1 MDFPIFHLDFFGD
14 RLLIAVIA
22 VLHVFINHGLAV
34 GFLPIV
40 TLMEYRGYRSKLA
53 GLNEAEK
60 WDNLAYKFMFFAFI
74 VTTTIG
80 ALTGVGIW
88 FSAALISPASI
99 GSLIRVFFLVW
110 FLEWIIFVLEV
121 VFIMIYFLTWK
132 KSNNNLKA
140 KRNHVRTG
148 LALGIF
154 SWLTMAFIVGILGFM
169 MNSGMWIENRSLI
182 SGFTNPL
189 YIPQLAFRTP
199 IAFVLAGSFAFLL
212 TFIFLKEK
220 SEFKNKVLKN
230 ISTWMFVWTPHV
242 LAAGLYYHYMIP
254 DLMKTNIPVAIATQQ
269 FQDWYSTLLYYL
281 GATIIFSMIF
291 TVWVAFKPF
300 RVPKYAAV
308 FPVIVILLT
317 LGTFE
322 RVREFV
328 RKPFVI
334 EDYMYSNQLRLEDYG
349 KYKTDG
355 ILKYATYTDVTEVT
369 EDNKLIA
376 GKNVFNIT
384 CSRCHTTQNVNS
396 VVRKFEELLSPAG
409 QPLDRKAME
418 DYIPVMD
425 KGRYFMP
432 PFPGNESEVDALV
445 EYILYLQK
453 SGDNLPGAQT
463 TGINVSPLRQK

>member
-22 VLHVFINHGLAV
+22 ILHVFINHGLAV
-34 GFLPIV
+34 GLLPIV

-53 GLNEAEK
+53 GLEEAEK
-60 WDNLAYKFMFFAFI
+60 WDKLAYKFMFFAFI
-74 VTTTIG
+74 VTTTVG

-110 FLEWIIFVLEV
+110 FIEWIIFVLEV
-121 VFIMIYFLTWK
+121 MFIMIYFLTWK
-132 KSNNNLKA
+132 KSDRSLQA
-140 KRNHVRTG
+140 KKNHLRTG
-148 LALGIF
+148 LALNIF
-154 SWLTMAFIVGILGFM
+154 SWLTMAMIVGILGFM
-169 MNSGMWIENRSLI
+169 MNSGVWIENRSLF
-182 SGFTNPL
+182 SGFTNPMFL
-189 YIPQLAFRTP
+189 PQLAFRTP
-199 IAFVLAGSFAFLL
+199 IALVLAGSIAYFL
-212 TFIFLKEK
+212 TFIYVKEK
-220 SEFKNKVLKN
+220 SEFKRKVLKN
-230 ISTWMFVWTPHV
+230 ISTWMFLWTPHV

-269 FQDWYSTLLYYL
+269 FQEWYSTLLYYL
-281 GATIIFSMIF
+281 GAAVIVSMIF
-291 TVWVAFKPF
+291 TIWVAFKPF
-300 RVPKYAAV
+300 KVPKYAAI

-334 EDYMYSNQLRLEDYG
+334 EDYMYSNQLRLEDYE
-349 KYKTDG
+349 KYKRDG
-355 ILKYATYTDVTEVT
+355 VLKHATYTDVTEVT
-369 EDNKLIA
+369 EENKLIA

-396 VVRKFEELLSPAG
+396 VVRKFEKLLSPAG
-409 QPLDRKAME
+409 QPLDKKAMI

-425 KGRYFMP
+425 KGRYYMP
-432 PFPGNESEVDALV
+432 PFPGNDKEIDALV
-445 EYILYLQK
+445 EYILHLQK
-453 SGDNLPGAQT
+453 TGDNLPGAQT
-463 TGINVSPLRQK
+463 TGIKVSPLRQK

>member
-22 VLHVFINHGLAV
+22 ILHVFINHGLAV
-34 GFLPIV
+34 GFLPVV

-53 GLNEAEK
+53 GLDEAEK

-74 VTTTIG
+74 ITTTVG

-110 FLEWIIFVLEV
+110 FIEWIVFVLEV

-132 KSNNNLKA
+132 NSNKSLQA
-140 KRNHVRTG
+140 KKNHVRAG
-148 LALGIF
+148 LALSIF
-154 SWLTMAFIVGILGFM
+154 SWLTMAIIVGILGFM
-169 MNSGMWIENRSLI
+169 MNSGVWLENRSLI
-182 SGFTNPL
+182 SGFTNPM
-189 YIPQLAFRTP
+189 YIPQLTFRTP
-199 IAFVLAGSFAFLL
+199 MAFILAGSIAFLL

-220 SEFKNKVLKN
+220 SEFKKKVLKN
-230 ISTWMFVWTPHV
+230 ISTWMFIWTPHV
-242 LAAGLYYHYMIP
+242 LAAGLYYHYLIP
-254 DLMKTNIPVAIATQQ
+254 DLMKTNIPVAVATQQ
-269 FQDWYSTLLYYL
+269 FQDWYSSLLYYL
-281 GATIIFSMIF
+281 AAAVVVSMIF
-291 TVWVAFKPF
+291 TVWFSFKPF
-300 RVPKYAAV
+300 KVPKFAAII
-308 FPVIVILLT
+308 PLIVILLT

-334 EDYMYSNQLRLEDYG
+334 EDYMYSNQLLLENYE

-355 ILKYATYTDVTEVT
+355 ILKHATYTDVTEVT
-369 EDNKLIA
+369 EENKLIA

-396 VVRKFEELLSPAG
+396 VVRKFEKLLSPLG
-409 QPLDRKAME
+409 QPLDKKAMT

-425 KGRYFMP
+425 KGRYYMP
-432 PFPGNESEVDALV
+432 PFPGNDKEIDALV

-453 SGDNLPGAQT
+453 SGDNLPGVQSA
-463 TGINVSPLRQK
+463 GVSVSPLRQK